1 MAHVG
6 GGCCCTV
13 SIPHRLYRAADP
25 EMRAIASPGV
35 LSQWRFHGRGPV
47 YLKVA
52 GKVFYAGQD
61 LIAWLDANR
70 VVPRVGAPQPQ
81 AA

>member
-1 MAHVG
+1 MLLSYG
-6 GGCCCTV
+6 FD
-13 SIPHRLYRAADP
+13 PHRLYRAADP

-61 LIAWLDANR
+61 LVAWLDANR
-70 VVPRVGAPQPQ
+70 VEPRVGASE

>member
-1 MAHVG
+1 MFYG
-6 GGCCCTV
+6 FD
-13 SIPHRLYRAADP
+13 PQKLYRASDP

-35 LSQWRFHGRGPV
+35 LCQWRFHGRGPA

-52 GKVFYAGQD
+52 GKVLYAGRD
-61 LIAWLDANR
+61 VIAWLEANR
-70 VVPRVGAPQPQ
+70 IEPTVPT